1 MRFSTMSAVSVLI
14 ALACGSGSTSAETM
28 HLPKKM
34 PKASAES
41 VGMSTK
47 GLHRIDE
54 MMQGQIDAGRIQGGA
69 TIVARRGKVVHFS
82 THGEMDVVT
91 GRPMEPDALYIMASS
106 EKPVVGVA
114 TLMLV
119 EEGLIDLNDP
129 VSKFIPEFANQQV
142 VFANDL
148 SKKGVEKEGKKAWR
162 KNKDAKGKGGKGKG
176 AKSKDDKDGKWD
188 GDYKGKSQRKGQSK
202 GKQAA
207 QQLSPVDTPV
217 TIHHLL
223 THTSGVNGGGVYQN
237 KEDSPASYVA
247 KVGRAPLMFQPGTRW
262 VYSNV
267 AIHHVLPQIIEIASG
282 TPYHTFV
289 QERVFDPLAM
299 KSTYF
304 QVPSDKMSKVILAND
319 LKKKGGGGLMST
331 AEDFL
336 HFEQML
342 LNGGELFGQRL
353 LRPETVRMM
362 GTNQVGDLFANSG
375 KGEKAQKGMGF
386 GYTVAVTLDPI
397 AAGNGRG
404 RGAFG
409 WGGAAGTV
417 TWSDPENE
425 LVGVLMLQQP
435 RGGGDFARIISEA
448 IID

>member
-1 MRFSTMSAVSVLI
+1 MSSVLFLI
-14 ALACGSGSTSAETM
+14 VLGCGSGSTSAEPM

-34 PKASAES
+34 PIASAES
-41 VGMSTK
+41 VGMSTI

-54 MMQGQIDAGRIQGGA
+54 MMQEQIDAGRIQGGA

-82 THGEMDVVT
+82 TYGEMDVDT
-91 GRPMEPDALYIMASS
+91 GRTMEPEALYIMASS

-142 VFANDL
+142 AFANDL
-148 SKKGVEKEGKKAWR
+148 SKGGVEKESKKAWR
-162 KNKDAKGKGGKGKG
+162 KNKDNQGIGE
-176 AKSKDDKDGKWD
+176 KDGRWD
-188 GDYKGKSQRKGQSK
+188 DEYKGKSK

-207 QQLSPVDTPV
+207 QHLLPIDTPV

-223 THTSGVNGGGVYQN
+223 THTSGVNGRGVYQT
-237 KEDSPASYVA
+237 KEDSPETYVA
-247 KVGRAPLMFQPGTRW
+247 KVAKAPLMFQPGTRW

-267 AIHHVLPQIIEIASG
+267 AVHHVLPRVIEVVSG
-282 TPYHTFV
+282 TPYYAFV

-299 KSTYF
+299 NNTYF
-304 QVPSDKMSKVILAND
+304 QVPNDKTSNVILAND

-353 LRPETVRMM
+353 LRPETVLMM
-362 GTNQVGDLFANSG
+362 GTNKVGDLFANSG
-375 KGEKAQKGMGF
+375 EGGKAQKGMGF

-404 RGAFG
+404 IGAFG

-417 TWSDPENE
+417 TWSDPKNE

-435 RGGGDFARIISEA
+435 RGGGDFASIVSEA
-448 IID
+448 IIE